1 MNWDR
6 IEGNWKQF
14 EGNAVQQWGKLTG
27 DQLEVI
33 AGRRDLL
40 LGRIQELYGIS
51 RKRARSSSRIGR
63 RACSK
68 SAIRTKPRSS
78 RRKPD

>member
-14 EGNAVQQWGKLTG
+14 RGNAVQQWGKLTG
-27 DQLEVI
+27 DQLDVI
-33 AGRRDLL
+33 AGKRDLL

-51 RKRARSSSRIGR
+51 REEGEKQLADWEKRMEQFGQSNETTVLPPKA
-63 RACSK
+63 
-68 SAIRTKPRSS
+68 
-78 RRKPD
+78 

>member
-14 EGNAVQQWGKLTG
+14 KGNARQQWGKLTD

-33 AGRRDLL
+33 SGKRDLL
-40 LGRIQELYGIS
+40 AGKIQEAYGI
-51 RKRARSSSRIGR
+51 
-63 RACSK
+63 
-68 SAIRTKPRSS
+68 TKEEAEKQLLIWQGAQKEINLP
-78 RRKPD
+78 K